1 MNKLDL
7 FRMCFFEP
15 FVIDVIIPE
24 TNKFLGTPMTLQEF
38 YVWLRCIFNMACF
51 EGIGDR
57 VEWWS
62 TTPIDMSKGAPFRL
76 NGFITQSRWLKI
88 MNAIRYTDKAAPLPS
103 LTSFTR
109 FGR

>member
-1 MNKLDL
+1 MNELDL

-15 FVIDVIIPE
+15 FVSDVIIPE
-24 TNKFLGTPMTLQEF
+24 TNKFLGMPMTLQEF
-38 YVWLRCIFNMACF
+38 YVWLRCIFYMACF

-57 VEWWS
+57 IEWWS

-88 MNAIRYTDKAAPLPS
+88 MHAIQYTDKAAPLPS